1 MTERSLSIIQGALL
15 ALNFLL
21 MFVPIPGRGAWKEVG
36 GNLTALLIVTT
47 RQVKESWQTFARL
60 AITGSVVL
68 LLWPFS
74 VTAQTTA
81 TDTTAPAIT
90 SGALPDDIVA
100 LRREANDAVYN
111 LDYTTAR
118 AKFEEIR
125 RRLPDHPAGDLYL
138 ATLIW
143 LDQLNRSRRL
153 QTGIYQNESFY
164 AGADKAKEE
173 TEGDAVDPAVDRQF
187 RDTIN
192 RAKTKALAL
201 VNRTAK
207 KDPDALYFLGTVYGV
222 MGSYDASVAR
232 KFIGALR
239 NGSRCVDYHQQV
251 VKLKPDFYDAYMSIG
266 LYNYI
271 VGSLPFPLKALAAM
285 VGTRG
290 SRSKGL
296 AMLEDAM
303 NKGHYI
309 NDDARVILIA
319 IYQNEKRPEDAL
331 KQLQNLSQRFPR
343 NYLIRLET
351 ASTLSQLQRSA
362 EAFAIYEELLKSA
375 DAGKAVD
382 LIHYQYAEALASGQ
396 QFERAAEQF
405 LAVPKTAKAEPGL
418 ITWSLLRAAQ
428 VYDLAG
434 KRTEAL
440 AQYRSVL
447 ARPNVYDTREQAE
460 RGLKQPFREK
470 ERKRAGDE

>member
-1 MTERSLSIIQGALL
+1 MITTFVILSLRHLKSSLRHL
-15 ALNFLL
+15 
-21 MFVPIPGRGAWKEVG
+21 
-36 GNLTALLIVTT
+36 
-47 RQVKESWQTFARL
+47 ARL
-60 AITGSVVL
+60 TLAGLLVLIALPVITLAQTPAVAATGATAT
-68 LLWPFS
+68 
-74 VTAQTTA
+74 VTA
-81 TDTTAPAIT
+81 
-90 SGALPDDIVA
+90 ALPDDIIA
-100 LRREANDAVYN
+100 LRQEANDAVYN

-125 RRLPDHPAGDLYL
+125 QRLPDHPAGDLYL

-143 LDQLNRSRRL
+143 LDQLNKSRRL

-164 AGADKAKEE
+164 AGADKAREE
-173 TEGDAVDPAVDRQF
+173 TEGDAVDPATDRLF

-201 VNRTAK
+201 VNRTNR
-207 KDPDALYFLGTVYGV
+207 KDPEALYFLGTVYGV

-251 VKLKPDFYDAYMSIG
+251 VRLKPDYYDAYMSIG

-290 SRSKGL
+290 SRSKGI

-303 NKGHYI
+303 NKGRYI
-309 NDDARVILIA
+309 SDDARVILIA
-319 IYQNEKRPEDAL
+319 IYQNEKRPEEAL
-331 KQLQNLSQRFPR
+331 KLLQNLSGRFPR

-351 ASTLSQLQRSA
+351 ATTLARLQRSK
-362 EAFAIYEELLKSA
+362 EAYGIYEELLKSEA
-375 DAGKAVD
+375 SGKATD
-382 LIHYQYAEALASGQ
+382 LIHYQYAEALAEGQ
-396 QFERAAEQF
+396 DYEHAAEHF
-405 LAVPKTAKAEPGL
+405 LAATRTPKAEPGL
-418 ITWSLLRAAQ
+418 VTWSLLRAGQ

-434 KRTEAL
+434 RRTDAL
-440 AQYRSVL
+440 AQYKSVIS
-447 ARPNVYDTREQAE
+447 RPNVYDTREQAE

-470 ERKRAGDE
+470 EKRKEGEE

>member
-21 MFVPIPGRGAWKEVG
+21 TFVPPPGRGAWREAG
-36 GNLTALLIVTT
+36 GKLSAIRHVTT
-47 RQVKESWQTFARL
+47 RQMKASWQALARL
-60 AITGSVVL
+60 AVIASVVL
-68 LLWPFS
+68 LLWPCA
-74 VTAQTTA
+74 VTAQTPA
-81 TDTTAPAIT
+81 TGMAAPAVA
-90 SGALPDDIVA
+90 SGALPDDMVA
-100 LRREANDAVYN
+100 LRREASDAVYN

-164 AGADKAKEE
+164 AGADQAKEE
-173 TEGDAVDPAVDRQF
+173 TEGDVVDPAVDRQF

-222 MGSYDASVAR
+222 MGGYDASVAR

-285 VGTRG
+285 IGTRG

-296 AMLEDAM
+296 LMLEDAM
-303 NKGHYI
+303 NKGRFI

-331 KQLQNLSQRFPR
+331 RQLQNLSQRFPR

-351 ASTLSQLQRSA
+351 ASTLSQLNRA
-362 EAFAIYEELLKSA
+362 PEAFAIYEELLQSA
-375 DAGKAVD
+375 DAGKAID
-382 LIHYQYAEALASGQ
+382 LIHYQYAEALASAQ

-405 LAVPKTAKAEPGL
+405 LAVLKTAKAEPGL
-418 ITWSLLRAAQ
+418 MTWSLLRAAQ

-434 KRTEAL
+434 KRPEAL
-440 AQYRSVL
+440 AQYRLVL
-447 ARPNVYDTREQAE
+447 SRPNVYDTREQAE
-460 RGLKQPFREK
+460 RGLKQPFKEREK
-470 ERKRAGDE
+470 KREGEE